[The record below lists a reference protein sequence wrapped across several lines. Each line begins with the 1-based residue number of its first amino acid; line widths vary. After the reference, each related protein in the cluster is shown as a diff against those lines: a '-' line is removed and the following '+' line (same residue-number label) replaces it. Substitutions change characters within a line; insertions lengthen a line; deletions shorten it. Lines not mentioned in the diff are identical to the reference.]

1 MNTNLKKLAKGKTG
15 KLTVLCVFLVCVI
28 VGCLVPLVVQTM
40 GSSNKSAKP
49 YTPDSQE
56 GERAYVD
63 AKYMS
68 DSFANFTSKE
78 ADKLYFA
85 LDSEMLPY
93 IVCIPDK
100 KIVDYKAMQDFTFGE
115 TDVEPEAIRTYGKL
129 VEIDDELEEMAIEE
143 FNWFWGENVVN
154 KSNFS
159 DYFGEY
165 YLDTAVKEVSGV
177 PYLLVIV
184 IVAAV
189 VALLVLL
196 QKKKGLDRIANR
208 TFEALEAAGDVAMA
222 DEELKDIRTRH
233 FDKIGVYL
241 TSSYVISYKNGL
253 IVVPLRAMTGLYGV
267 LTDSDASLVAR
278 SAGEVETAF
287 VTAKRSEKKM
297 TDQVQALIK
306 AIADQAPDLEYGL
319 NRIRRGE
326 DGDNSWSKNFYMV
339 KQGGSA
345 LSVQQDMTNP
355 DGTVVTANYG
365 LGILGALIGAL
376 LGGALWFLVGYMGY
390 IAGIVGFVI
399 IYLAAF
405 GFKKGAKVL
414 TKPGAVIA
422 VLISVLMIFA
432 ANYVLY
438 AWQLT
443 QAFEGRYTLAECL
456 TILPKALKEY
466 DLTREFIVDI
476 VVGYVLSLISGFS
489 TLRAMFAKNK

>member
-15 KLTVLCVFLVCVI
+15 KLTALCVLLVGVI
-28 VGCLVPLVVQTM
+28 VGCVVMFAVQAS
-40 GSSNKSAKP
+40 GSSNKSAKL
-49 YTPDSQE
+49 YTLDSQE

-68 DSFANFTSKE
+68 DFFASFTDKE
-78 ADKLYFA
+78 ADKFYFA

-93 IVCIPDK
+93 IVCISDK
-100 KIVDYKAMQDFTFGE
+100 KIGDYKAMQDFTFGE
-115 TDVEPEAIRTYGKL
+115 TDVEPDAIRTYGKL
-129 VEIDDELEEMAIEE
+129 VPIDDDLKEMAIEE

-154 KSNFS
+154 ESNFGE
-159 DYFGEY
+159 YFGDY

-177 PYLLVIV
+177 PYVLVIV
-184 IVAAV
+184 VVAAV

-196 QKKKGLDRIANR
+196 QKKKGLDRVAGR
-208 TFEALEAAGDVAMA
+208 TFEALEATGDAAMA

-233 FDKIGVYL
+233 YDKIGAYL
-241 TSSYVISYKNGL
+241 TANYVVSYKNGL

-267 LTDSDASLVAR
+267 LTDNEASLVAR
-278 SAGEVETAF
+278 SAGENETEF
-287 VTAKRSEKKM
+287 VKAKRSEKKM
-297 TDQVQALIK
+297 TDQLQELIK
-306 AIADQAPDLEYGL
+306 AISDQTPDLEYGV
-319 NRIRRGE
+319 NRVRRGE
-326 DGDNSWSKNFYMV
+326 NGDAGWSQNFFMV
-339 KQGGSA
+339 KNGGSS

-376 LGGALWFLVGYMGY
+376 LGGALWFIVGYMGY

-399 IYLAAF
+399 IYLSAF

-414 TKPGAVIA
+414 TKPGAVIS

-443 QAFEGRYTLAECL
+443 QAYEGRYTLAECL
-456 TILPKALKEY
+456 VILPKAMKAY
-466 DLTREFIVDI
+466 DLTKDFIVDI
-476 VVGYVLSLISGFS
+476 VVGYVLSLIAGFS
-489 TLRAMFAKNK
+489 TLRAMFGKNR